1 MKGFPKYKLG
11 DKVHF
16 EITTADKTYSE
27 DGEIVVVDKYGTFLH
42 NDDVYYDVMVENYND
57 KGERLLVKHIK
68 ESNIK

>member
-27 DGEIVVVDKYGTFLH
+27 DGEIVVVDEYGTFG
-42 NDDVYYDVMVENYND
+42 DDSDVSYDIELED
-57 KGERLLVKHIK
+57 GTWWKHIK
-68 ESNIK
+68 EKYVLLQ

>member
-27 DGEIVVVDKYGTFLH
+27 DGEIVVVDKYGTFG
-42 NDDVYYDVMVENYND
+42 DDSDVSYDIELED
-57 KGERLLVKHIK
+57 GTWWKHINEK
-68 ESNIK
+68 YASLQ